1 MTEATTLPLSEV
13 FINSFPVEQRKHV
26 KQVIYSKLK
35 FKTSKGKDLEYFAC
49 DFIDANIKLGAKI
62 EIYIDEYGVEQR
74 GMLNRI
80 FEGDLNENEEMPSL
94 CFDYADRVI
103 RSKTRKAVAKRK
115 GK

>member
-62 EIYIDEYGVEQR
+62 QSFTDDNGYTQR
-74 GMLNRI
+74 GMTNQI
-80 FEGDLNENEEMPSL
+80 FDGDLNENEEMPSI
-94 CFDYADRVI
+94 CFDYAERLI
-103 RSKTRKAVAKRK
+103 RSNKRKATAKRK
-115 GK
+115 G